1 MERIQKLLA
10 HQGVASRRQIDLMLQ
25 QGRISVNGKPARPGD
40 QISGREKIALDG
52 KLIRITNLESRP
64 RVLMYHKPVGQ
75 VCTRADPEGRPD
87 VFQNLPNLAQGR
99 WVSVGRLD
107 INTSGLILF
116 TDQGELANRLMHPSF
131 EIEREYAV
139 RVHGAVNADM
149 LQQLSQGIQLD
160 DGMAKFEAIIDSGG
174 EGTNHWYHV
183 VLKEGK
189 NREVR
194 RLWESVGVEVSRLVR
209 VRYDNFHLPK
219 WLKPGK
225 YRFFE
230 DEVVKRLYQKLELD
244 YMHTVNPRKTVRK
257 KRIAR

>member
-10 HQGVASRRQIDLMLQ
+10 HQGVASRRQVDLMLQ
-25 QGRISVNGKPARPGD
+25 QGRITVDGKPAKPGD

-75 VCTRADPEGRPD
+75 ICTRSDPEGRPD
-87 VFQNLPNLAQGR
+87 VFQNLPSLTQGR
-99 WVSVGRLD
+99 WVSIGRLD

-116 TDQGELANRLMHPSF
+116 TDQGELANRLMHPKY

-149 LQQLSQGIQLD
+149 LRQLSQGVELD
-160 DGMAKFEAIIDSGG
+160 DGMAKFDQIVDGGG

-209 VRYDNFHLPK
+209 VRYDSFNLPK

-230 DEVVKRLYQKLELD
+230 EEVVKRLYHKLGLD
-244 YMHTVNPRKTVRK
+244 DIYT
-257 KRIAR
+257 ARSGHSGRRNR

>member
-10 HQGVASRRQIDLMLQ
+10 HQGVASRRQVDLMLQ
-25 QGRISVNGKPARPGD
+25 QGRITVDGRPAKPGD
-40 QISGREKIALDG
+40 QINGKEKIALDG
-52 KLIRITNLESRP
+52 KLLRIVNLESRP
-64 RVLMYHKPVGQ
+64 KLMMYHKPVGQ

-87 VFQNLPNLAQGR
+87 VFQNLPNLVQGR
-99 WVSVGRLD
+99 WVSIGRLD

-116 TDQGELANRLMHPSF
+116 TNQGELANRLMHPSY

-139 RVHGAVNADM
+139 RVHGAVNTEM
-149 LQQLSQGIQLD
+149 LRQLSHGVELN
-160 DGMAKFEAIIDSGG
+160 DGMAKFDQIIDSGG

-209 VRYDNFHLPK
+209 VRYHSFNLPK

-225 YRFFE
+225 HRVFE
-230 DEVVKRLYQKLELD
+230 DEVVKRLSNNLKLE
-244 YMHTVNPRKTVRK
+244 YQHSAKSSRTRRRTR
-257 KRIAR
+257 